1 VRFAVGAWYRGLLDD
16 APVTFQV
23 LEVSG
28 SGAFICA
35 KVFRTF
41 YAGKLLSTEDCLRLE
56 RLADCREI
64 AEPSA
69 M

>member
-1 VRFAVGAWYRGLLDD
+1 M
-16 APVTFQV
+16 TFQV